1 MMRLRLILITLLI
14 AFVNLSFAQV
24 RATTES
30 GNKVLL
36 YDNGTWKYE
45 EKVVEAAEPVA
56 ATDMLA
62 TAIAIDS
69 VRTYQTEP
77 EDLFYLPSERL
88 VKYFGEARGRIR
100 CKLSCS
106 NDLGTIKLHFMWEFP
121 VVDGNR
127 YFGWLK
133 EGSRVTFT
141 MEDGQEVDVFMGKD
155 GDLKRLEKQNYSV
168 LSNSSIP
175 LTQEQL
181 TTLTSQPFRKME
193 VEWKKK
199 PEEYEITQTRFLMDT
214 IPTVF

>member
-1 MMRLRLILITLLI
+1 MMRLRLTLLFLFTVLANFSI
-14 AFVNLSFAQV
+14 AQI

-45 EKVVEAAEPVA
+45 EKVAEAAEPVVVAVSA
-56 ATDMLA
+56 A
-62 TAIAIDS
+62 ISVDS
-69 VRTYQTEP
+69 TKTYQTEP
-77 EDLFYLPSERL
+77 EGLFYLPSPRL
-88 VKYFGEARGRIR
+88 VKYFGDARGGIR

-106 NDLGTIKLHFMWEFP
+106 NNLGTVQLHFTWEFP
-121 VVDGNR
+121 VVDANR

-141 MEDGQEVDVFMGKD
+141 MEDGQKVDVFMGKD

-168 LSNSSIP
+168 LSNSSVP

-181 TTLTSQPFRKME
+181 TALTARPVRKME
-193 VEWKKK
+193 VDWKKK
-199 PEEYEITQTRFLMDT
+199 PEEYEITQTGFLMEAL
-214 IPTVF
+214 PTVF